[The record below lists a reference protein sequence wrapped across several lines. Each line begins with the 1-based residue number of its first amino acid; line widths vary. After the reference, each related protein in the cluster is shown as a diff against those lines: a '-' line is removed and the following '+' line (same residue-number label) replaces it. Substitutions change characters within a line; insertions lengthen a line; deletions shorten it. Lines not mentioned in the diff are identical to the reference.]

1 MSLLPVRMKKIQSK
15 INVQEWAKHYSMMFE
30 TLNMAAN
37 PKSVMGFCRNFK
49 LIEAIMV
56 VLVTN
61 KNKEDP
67 FKIVGTR
74 EVTTFLPF

>member
-1 MSLLPVRMKKIQSK
+1 MFLLPVRMKKIQSK
-15 INVQEWAKHYSMMFE
+15 INVQEWAKHYSMMFK

-37 PKSVMGFCRNFK
+37 SKVGDGILPKFK
-49 LIEAIMV
+49 LIEAIIV